1 MIQEAAMDLC
11 LPISLLNEVFKQI
24 YLLSYVR
31 NTCISF
37 LLTKV
42 LLKAHKK
49 NQDLIMIYQFLKVN
63 FSGGQCLT
71 SATYI
76 KIIFII
82 PEEQKNRYKLFF
94 FSKEYAWYLKKMREV
109 TGDCNFL
116 SLEFKSCMIKEHGRI

>member
-1 MIQEAAMDLC
+1 MIQEAAVDLC
-11 LPISLLNEVFKQI
+11 LAISLLNEVFKQI

-31 NTCISF
+31 NTCISSF
-37 LLTKV
+37 LTKV

-63 FSGGQCLT
+63 FSDDQCLT

-82 PEEQKNRYKLFF
+82 P
-94 FSKEYAWYLKKMREV
+94 
-109 TGDCNFL
+109 
-116 SLEFKSCMIKEHGRI
+116 